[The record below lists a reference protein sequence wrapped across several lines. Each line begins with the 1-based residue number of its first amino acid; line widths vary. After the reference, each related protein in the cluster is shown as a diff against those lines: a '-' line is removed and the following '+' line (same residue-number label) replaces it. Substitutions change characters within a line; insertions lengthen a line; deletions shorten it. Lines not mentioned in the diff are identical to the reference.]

1 MCGIA
6 GWLSWARPP
15 SLSVVKAMTERMAN
29 RGPDAGG
36 AVSLGPLALGHRR
49 LSVIDIS
56 AAANQPMA
64 TADKRYWIVF
74 NGEIYNFLELRRD
87 LEARGAVFTTRSDT
101 EVILEAY
108 RRWGI
113 DSLARLDGM
122 FAFALWDVAGKA
134 LLLARDRLGEKPL
147 HYARD
152 RDGGLIFASDLPAM
166 LEHPD
171 IEAAVQP
178 RALGQYLALN
188 YVLDDACMVA
198 GVAKLAAAHFL
209 VADANGVG
217 APRPYWDL
225 AGHFRAKRHFASEEQ
240 AAGELRDRLDAAVGR
255 QMIAD
260 VPIGAFLSSGLD
272 SSSVT
277 AAMVA
282 NAGRKRIKTFSIDF
296 DVEGFNEAADARALA
311 RHLGVDHHD
320 RRVSI
325 DMAHDLP
332 RIVAAAG
339 EPMADTSIVPTF
351 HLAAFAR
358 EQVTVCL
365 SGDGADESFAGYPTY
380 LADRLYRMTSRLP
393 SKWVQSAGRLLERT
407 WRPHLGKVT
416 ADYKLKQFLRGHGL
430 AADRAHYFWR
440 TIFAEDERPPLLR
453 DEHRASVL
461 GEDPFSGFAGHVAAV
476 AGCDP
481 LDRAL
486 YVDLKTWLPADIL
499 VKVDRMTMAHSLEC
513 RAPFLDR
520 GVVEFAASLPA
531 GFKLNGFR
539 TKHVLRLSQR
549 SRLPRRTSHGRK
561 LGFAAPVSR
570 WLRGEL
576 RDLGRAASLSPP
588 MQEFFVPAEI
598 ERLWREHEEGRVDNG
613 YRLFGLICLGLWL
626 ENLRSARRTRHDGHD
641 AAAHRESA

>member
-15 SLSVVKAMTERMAN
+15 SLSVVRAMTERMAN
-29 RGPDAGG
+29 RGPDAAG
-36 AVSLGPLALGHRR
+36 AVALGPLALGHRR
-49 LSVIDIS
+49 LSVIDVS

-74 NGEIYNFLELRRD
+74 NGEIYNFLDLRRD
-87 LEARGAVFTTRSDT
+87 LEAGGAVFATRSDT

-108 RRWGI
+108 RRWGA
-113 DSLARLDGM
+113 DSLARLEGM
-122 FAFALWDVAGKA
+122 FAFALWDAAAKT

-147 HYARD
+147 HYAAG
-152 RDGGLIFASDLPAM
+152 RDGGLIFASDLNAI
-166 LEHPD
+166 LEHPEID
-171 IEAAVQP
+171 TAVDA

-188 YVLDDACMVA
+188 YVLDDACLVG
-198 GVAKLAAAHFL
+198 GVAKLPAAHFL
-209 VADANGVG
+209 VADAGGVG
-217 APRPYWDL
+217 SPRPYWDL
-225 AGHFRAKRHFASEEQ
+225 AGHFRAKRHFASADQ
-240 AAGELRDRLDAAVGR
+240 AAAELRDRLDAAVGR
-255 QMIAD
+255 QMVSD

-272 SSSVT
+272 SSAVT
-277 AAMVA
+277 AAMVHKS
-282 NAGRKRIKTFSIDF
+282 GRKRIETFSIDF
-296 DVEGFNEAADARALA
+296 DVEGFNEAADARVLA
-311 RHLGVDHHD
+311 RHLGVNHHD
-320 RRVSI
+320 RRVTI

-332 RIVAAAG
+332 RIVSAAG

-351 HLAAFAR
+351 YLAAFAR

-380 LADRLYRMTSRLP
+380 LADRLYRLTRRLP
-393 SKWVQSAGRLLERT
+393 SSWVRAAGRLIERF

-430 AADRAHYFWR
+430 APDRAHYFWR

-453 DEHRASVL
+453 DEHRAAVL
-461 GEDPFSGFAGHVAAV
+461 SEDPFAAFSRHTAAV
-476 AGCDP
+476 AGCDA

-520 GVVEFAASLPA
+520 GMIEFAASLPA
-531 GFKLNGFR
+531 GFKLKGYQ

-549 SRLPRRTSHGRK
+549 PRLPRRTSHGPK
-561 LGFAAPVSR
+561 FGFAAPVSR

-576 RDLGRAASLSPP
+576 RELGRAASLSPA
-588 MQEFFVPAEI
+588 MREYFVPAEI
-598 ERLWREHEEGRVDNG
+598 ERLWREHEEGRADNG

-626 ENLRSARRTRHDGHD
+626 DDLRSVRKARGERHD